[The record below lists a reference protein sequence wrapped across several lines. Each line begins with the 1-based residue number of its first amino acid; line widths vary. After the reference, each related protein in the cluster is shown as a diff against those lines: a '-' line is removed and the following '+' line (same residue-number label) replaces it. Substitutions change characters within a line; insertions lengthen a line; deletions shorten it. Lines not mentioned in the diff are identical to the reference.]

1 MKQTAKIL
9 SLFSRNITV
18 SLNTEH
24 NAFKSTIRICARIN
38 TYFIQHVRM
47 YTYIYVCM
55 STEGLLLYQAKRSH
69 QNKGETKSLSTS
81 NNILLLV
88 VFTRS

>member
-9 SLFSRNITV
+9 SLYSRIITV

-24 NAFKSTIRICARIN
+24 NALKSTIRIYAHIN
-38 TYFIQHVRM
+38 TYFIQYVGM
-47 YTYIYVCM
+47 YIYIYVCI
-55 STEGLLLYQAKRSH
+55 STEGLLLYKAKRSH
-69 QNKGETKSLSTS
+69 QNKGEPKSLSTS

-88 VFTRS
+88 FTRS